1 MKKLLISVLICFS
14 ISQIKAQ
21 LYTLNP
27 NEGIIGGGFGLH
39 WIDGKPHY
47 SFHFFPEIS
56 LGELGFG
63 LDLNLDFDSNGKLRT
78 ENFNEFTDYLSII
91 RYARYGKKD
100 DPFYIRVG
108 ALDYSTLGHGSI
120 MYLYKNSP
128 SFDTRKIGMELD
140 IDFNAFGFESV
151 YGNFGQAG
159 VFGLRGYVR
168 PFQFTS
174 LSNIPI
180 INNFEIGATYATDFD
195 EMVGVDSAMYNYSTN
210 KFEPLRD
217 EGSISILGI
226 DVGLPIIKSSLINFE
241 LYCDYTKIIN
251 YGSGVATGAI
261 FGFNLFDLIDS
272 KIKFERRFNGD
283 NYIPSYFN
291 SFYELERFN
300 FDSSSGLVNSKIQM
314 LKNTQSIGNGFYGE
328 LFVKVLG
335 WFDIIGSYQRLDEY
349 PKSGILHIYTNIM
362 PEDYPYVLKAG
373 YDKINIEDGKDIFTL
388 DDRSMLYFEYGYK
401 VFPFL
406 VVSILYNWTFTPVR
420 DSEDNVLEY
429 KTQQRIEPRISFIYP
444 IKFGQ

>member
-1 MKKLLISVLICFS
+1 MRKLYS
-14 ISQIKAQ
+14 IFFILVPILSLKAQ
-21 LYTLNP
+21 LYSLNP
-27 NEGIIGGGFGLH
+27 NEGIIGGGFGLN

-47 SFHFFPEIS
+47 TFHFFPEVS
-56 LGELGFG
+56 LGDLGFG
-63 LDLNLDFDSNGKLRT
+63 LDLNIDFDPNGKIRT
-78 ENFNEFTDYLSII
+78 ENFNDFSDYLSVI
-91 RYARYGKKD
+91 RYVRYGKKD

-120 MYLYKNSP
+120 MYLYNNSP

-159 VFGLRGYVR
+159 VFGMRGFVR

-174 LSNIPI
+174 LANIPI
-180 INNFEIGATYATDFD
+180 INDFEIGASFASDFN
-195 EMVGVDSAMYNYSTN
+195 EMAGVDSVSYNYGNN
-210 KFEPLRD
+210 KFNIVND
-217 EGSISILGI
+217 EGSLSIFGFDIGI
-226 DVGLPIIKSSLINFE
+226 PIVKSNLINFE
-241 LYCDYTKIIN
+241 LYCDYTKIID
-251 YGSGVATGAI
+251 YGSGVAAGAI
-261 FGFNLFDLIDS
+261 FGFNLLDLIDS

-300 FDSSSGLVNSKIQM
+300 FDSSSGIVSSKIQS
-314 LKNTQSIGNGFYGE
+314 LKNIQSVGDGFYGE

-335 WFDIIGSYQRLDEY
+335 WFDIIGSYQRLDDY

-362 PEDYPYVLKAG
+362 PEDYPYILKAG
-373 YDKINIEDGKDIFTL
+373 YDKVNIEGGSDLFKL
-388 DDRSMLYFEYGYK
+388 DDRSLLYFEYGYK

-406 VVSILYNWTFTPVR
+406 VLSLVYNWTFTPIR
-420 DSEDNVLEY
+420 DSEDNIIEY
-429 KTQQRIEPRISFIYP
+429 KTQKRIEPRISFIYP
-444 IKFGQ
+444 LKFGQ